1 MASWLEPAVGGAL
14 ANAFSCS
21 YNESNDG
28 ILLPESNCRKL
39 NESEPI
45 TDSDGLSGKS
55 IVFALTRFGRGRT
68 GRGGLDAA
76 VPVMGFGGGTGG
88 IMRRGVD
95 GPAGEEPRCRLRIGE
110 PVGDGT
116 GDRNEYTI

>member
-21 YNESNDG
+21 YKESSDG
-28 ILLPESNCRKL
+28 ILLPVSNCRKL
-39 NESEPI
+39 NESEPKR
-45 TDSDGLSGKS
+45 DSEGLSGKS

-76 VPVMGFGGGTGG
+76 PVVGFGGGTGG
-88 IMRRGVD
+88 IIRRGVD
-95 GPAGEEPRCRLRIGE
+95 GPAGEEPRCRLRIGD
-110 PVGDGT
+110 PDGDGT